1 LILDDDYGDAAMTG
15 RTTVDVL
22 SLEDFHQR
30 LERRLSE
37 AESVL
42 RKLNTE
48 MQCRPPALGKFADA
62 TDNARRYSETHAS
75 FVKHADRLRR
85 AIVAARKATKTIMT
99 NYRTAEARNEA
110 AAADIIAALS
120 GLSKAMKEV
129 PRV

>member
-1 LILDDDYGDAAMTG
+1 MSG

-42 RKLNTE
+42 KKLNTE
-48 MQCRPPALGKFADA
+48 MQCRPPALGTFTDA
-62 TDNARRYSETHAS
+62 TDNSRRYSETHQS
-75 FVKHADRLRR
+75 YVNHVERLRR
-85 AIVAARKATKTIMT
+85 AIVAAQKATKTIMT
-99 NYRTAEARNEA
+99 NYKTAEARNAA
-110 AAADIIAALS
+110 AAADIVAALS
-120 GLSKAMKEV
+120 GLTEAMKPKGED

>member
-1 LILDDDYGDAAMTG
+1 MTG

-30 LERRLSE
+30 LERRLHE

-48 MQCRPPALGKFADA
+48 MQCRPPALGTFADA
-62 TDNARRYSETHAS
+62 TDNSRRYSETHQS
-75 FVKHADRLRR
+75 YVNHVDRLRR
-85 AIVAARKATKTIMT
+85 AILAAREATHTIMT
-99 NYRTAEARNEA
+99 NYKTAEARNA
-110 AAADIIAALS
+110 AVAADVAAALS
-120 GLSKAMKEV
+120 GLNEAMKQPKED

>member
-1 LILDDDYGDAAMTG
+1 MTG

-30 LERRLSE
+30 LERRLHE

-48 MQCRPPALGKFADA
+48 MQCRPPALGTFTDA
-62 TDNARRYSETHAS
+62 NHNARRYSETHQS
-75 FVKHADRLRR
+75 YVNHVDLLRR
-85 AIVAARKATKTIMT
+85 AILAAREATHTIMT
-99 NYRTAEARNEA
+99 NYKTAEARNA
-110 AAADIIAALS
+110 AVAADIAAALS
-120 GLSKAMKEV
+120 GLNEAMRQPKED

>member
-1 LILDDDYGDAAMTG
+1 MTG

-48 MQCRPPALGKFADA
+48 MQCRPPALGAFTDA
-62 TDNARRYSETHAS
+62 TENSRRYSQTYTSYVEHAE
-75 FVKHADRLRR
+75 RLRR
-85 AIVAARKATKTIMT
+85 AIVATREATHKIMT

-120 GLSKAMKEV
+120 GLTKVMKPAKGDD

>member
-1 LILDDDYGDAAMTG
+1 MTG

-22 SLEDFHQR
+22 SLEDFHQL
-30 LERRLSE
+30 LEQRLSE

-42 RKLNTE
+42 KKLNTE
-48 MQCRPPALGKFADA
+48 MQCHPPALGTFTDA

-75 FVKHADRLRR
+75 FVNHAEQLRR
-85 AIVAARKATKTIMT
+85 AIVAAQQATKTIMT
-99 NYRTAEARNEA
+99 NYRTAEARNAA

-120 GLSKAMKEV
+120 AVTEAMKPARGDD

>member
-1 LILDDDYGDAAMTG
+1 MTG

-42 RKLNTE
+42 KKLETQ
-48 MQCRPPALGKFADA
+48 MQCRPPALGTFTDA
-62 TDNARRYSETHAS
+62 TDNARRYSETYAS
-75 FVKHADRLRR
+75 FAGHAERLRR
-85 AIVAARKATKTIMT
+85 AIVAAQHATKTIMT
-99 NYRTAEARNEA
+99 NYRTAEARNAA

-120 GLSKAMKEV
+120 GISKTMKPAKGED